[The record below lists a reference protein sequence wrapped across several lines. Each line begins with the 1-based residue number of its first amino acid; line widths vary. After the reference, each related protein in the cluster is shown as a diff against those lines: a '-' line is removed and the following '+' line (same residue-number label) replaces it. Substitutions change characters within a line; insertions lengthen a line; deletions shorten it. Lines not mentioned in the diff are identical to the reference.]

1 MSNTTYTT
9 YTNYLQMLP
18 DDVMSTILDMV
29 SDDATHQI
37 QRIEKQVSKLSLYK
51 VVREKDWF
59 PQHYILDGFF
69 HINPDINLDRVI
81 PGPITLDCP
90 NVMDPLFIA
99 PDILVDFPNGDFGI
113 PYVDIKPKNDI
124 SIRNLLIEVIKY
136 MGRRPISYWQRGF
149 GYNCITKVSID
160 EDYGTNYDLDLD
172 SYEDEEGSVRLGKLT
187 EVVIEFDD
195 NINHVSFKVPR
206 VKDSGIMRIR

>member
-1 MSNTTYTT
+1 
-9 YTNYLQMLP
+9 
-18 DDVMSTILDMV
+18 
-29 SDDATHQI
+29 
-37 QRIEKQVSKLSLYK
+37 
-51 VVREKDWF
+51 
-59 PQHYILDGFF
+59 
-69 HINPDINLDRVI
+69 
-81 PGPITLDCP
+81 
-90 NVMDPLFIA
+90 MDPLFIA